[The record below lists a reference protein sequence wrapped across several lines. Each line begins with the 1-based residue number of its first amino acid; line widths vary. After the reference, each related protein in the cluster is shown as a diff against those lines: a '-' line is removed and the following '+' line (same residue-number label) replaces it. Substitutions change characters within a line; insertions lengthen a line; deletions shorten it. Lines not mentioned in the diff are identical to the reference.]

1 MNILLISIMSVGL
14 LFVSGCNR
22 KDVVPDRLEGKVD
35 RDLRY
40 SDIKRNPEAKKGKL
54 MLAGGKVL
62 SATRVKDGTRIEV
75 LQIPLS
81 EDLMPTGKETESQG
95 RFVVI
100 DRSDNVS
107 DPAVFDDENKRIT
120 AVGEVL
126 GTTTIQI
133 DETQQQVPQLALK
146 HVTVWD
152 WDRVKSGYTP
162 YAGYGYPYGWGYG
175 GYRGYYGYPYYW

>member
-1 MNILLISIMSVGL
+1 MNLLIIAMIAIFV
-14 LFVSGCNR
+14 LFGGACNR
-22 KDVVPDRLEGKVD
+22 VDVVPDRLEERVD

-40 SDIKRNPEAKKGKL
+40 SDIKNNPQAHQGKL

-62 SATRVKDGTRIEV
+62 SAKRTQEGTWIEV

-81 EDLMPTGKETESQG
+81 EDLIPTGRDVESKG

-100 DRSDNVS
+100 DSGGDQIS
-107 DPAVFDDENKRIT
+107 DPAVFDDEKKRVT
-120 AVGEVL
+120 VVGEVL
-126 GTTTIQI
+126 GMTTIQI
-133 DETQQQVPQLALK
+133 DEVQQQVPQLALK

-152 WDRVKSGYTP
+152 WDRAKTGYYPYYGYRYP
-162 YAGYGYPYGWGYG
+162 YAW

>member
-1 MNILLISIMSVGL
+1 MNILLMTVLSGL
-14 LFVSGCNR
+14 VLFAGGCAR
-22 KDVVPDRLEGKVD
+22 KDIIPDRLEGKVD

-40 SDIKRNPEAKKGKL
+40 SDLKNDPEAKKGKL

-62 SATRVKDGTRIEV
+62 SAKRLEDGTTRIEV

-81 EDLMPTGKETESQG
+81 DALMPTGHETESQG

-100 DRSDNVS
+100 DRSGQVS
-107 DPAVFDDENKRIT
+107 DPAVFDDKNTRIT

-133 DETQQQVPQLALK
+133 DEAQQQVPQLALK

-152 WDRVKSGYTP
+152 WDQVKGGYNP
-162 YAGYGYPYGWGYG
+162 YYGYGHPYGWGYG
-175 GYRGYYGYPYYW
+175 SYYGYSY

>member
-1 MNILLISIMSVGL
+1 MNILLILVMSGL
-14 LFVSGCNR
+14 VLLAGGCAR
-22 KDVVPDRLEGKVD
+22 KDIIPDRLEGEVD

-40 SDIKRNPEAKKGKL
+40 SDIKSDPESHKGKL

-62 SATRVKDGTRIEV
+62 TAKRLEDGTTRIEI

-81 EDLMPTGKETESQG
+81 EDLMPLGRETESQG
-95 RFVVI
+95 RFVII
-100 DRSDNVS
+100 DRSGHVS
-107 DPAVFDDENKRIT
+107 DPAVFDDENTRIT

-133 DETQQQVPQLALK
+133 DEAQQQVPQLALK

-152 WDRVKSGYTP
+152 WDRARGRYNP
-162 YAGYGYPYGWGYG
+162 YYGYGHPSAWGYG
-175 GYRGYYGYPYYW
+175 SY

>member
-1 MNILLISIMSVGL
+1 MNILLITIMSVAL
-14 LFVSGCNR
+14 LFVSGCSR
-22 KDVVPDRLEGKVD
+22 KDVIPDRLEGKVD

-40 SDIKRNPEAKKGKL
+40 SDIKRDPEAKKGKL

-62 SATRVKDGTRIEV
+62 SAKRVEDGTMIEV

-81 EDLMPTGKETESQG
+81 EDLMPTGRETESKG

-100 DRSDNVS
+100 DRSGQVA

-120 AVGEVL
+120 AVGEVV

-133 DETQQQVPQLALK
+133 DEAQQQVPQLALK

-152 WDRVKSGYTP
+152 WDRVKGGYTP
-162 YAGYGYPYGWGYG
+162 YGGYAYPYGWGGRYG
-175 GYRGYYGYPYYW
+175 GYYGYPYYW